1 MPAFSSGPALASRR
15 LVGKTLFASLIAAG
29 MVVASLGAGSV
40 QAQTYPSKPIRL
52 IAPFLPGG
60 TVDNV
65 SRAVSVHLAEN
76 LGQQVIVENRSGA
89 SGNIGAAYVASAPPD
104 GHTLLLTASTVI
116 ANPLVM
122 KEKPAYGSHR
132 NFTPLG
138 QVASTP
144 LVFVVS
150 PNSGINTV
158 KDFIQHAKAHP
169 KEVNFGVGGF
179 GSGGHLAME
188 SFNVETGT
196 AIPMIIYK
204 GSAQTLTDIA
214 GGQVTAMLEPIGTSL
229 PFITSGR
236 LKAIA
241 VTGETRNALLPDVPT
256 LSEAGVDN
264 IDFVSWYG
272 LWAPPGLPADI
283 AERIQ
288 QALTAS
294 LNQPEMQKW
303 LAQQGLN
310 AGKTTGKAF
319 EKLANDEYDRAERVV
334 KAAGINKH

>member
-1 MPAFSSGPALASRR
+1 AA
-15 LVGKTLFASLIAAG
+15 GKTLLASLIAVG
-29 MVVASLGAGSV
+29 TLGASAAH
-40 QAQTYPSKPIRL
+40 AQTYPSKPIRL

-122 KEKPAYGSHR
+122 KEVPPYGSHR

-158 KDFIQHAKAHP
+158 KDFIQHAK
-169 KEVNFGVGGF
+169 
-179 GSGGHLAME
+179 
-188 SFNVETGT
+188 T
-196 AIPMIIYK
+196 
-204 GSAQTLTDIA
+204 
-214 GGQVTAMLEPIGTSL
+214 
-229 PFITSGR
+229 
-236 LKAIA
+236 
-241 VTGETRNALLPDVPT
+241 
-256 LSEAGVDN
+256 
-264 IDFVSWYG
+264 
-272 LWAPPGLPADI
+272 
-283 AERIQ
+283 
-288 QALTAS
+288 
-294 LNQPEMQKW
+294 
-303 LAQQGLN
+303 
-310 AGKTTGKAF
+310 
-319 EKLANDEYDRAERVV
+319 
-334 KAAGINKH
+334 

>member
-1 MPAFSSGPALASRR
+1 MPVLLSPLPPDSRR
-15 LVGKTLFASLIAAG
+15 AFGKTLIASLIAAATLG
-29 MVVASLGAGSV
+29 SATAVAQS
-40 QAQTYPSKPIRL
+40 YPSKPVRL

-60 TVDNV
+60 TVDNL
-65 SRAVSVHLAEN
+65 SRALSVHLADE
-76 LGQQVIVENRSGA
+76 LGQQVIVENRAGA
-89 SGNIGAAYVASAPPD
+89 SGNIGAAFVANAAAD
-104 GHTLLLTASTVI
+104 GHTLLLTASTVV

-122 KEKPAYGSHR
+122 KEKPAYDSHR
-132 NFTPLG
+132 NFTQLG

-144 LVFVVS
+144 LVFVVAPDS
-150 PNSGINTV
+150 NINTV
-158 KDFIQHAKAHP
+158 KDFIDFAKNKP
-169 KEVNFGVGGF
+169 EEVNFGVGGF

-196 AIPMIIYK
+196 SIPMIIYK

-214 GGQVTAMLEPIGTSL
+214 GGQVTGMLEPIGTSL

-256 LSEAGVDN
+256 MGEAGLGN

-272 LWAPPGLPADI
+272 LWGPPNLPTDV

-288 QALTAS
+288 QALTAA
-294 LNQPEMQKW
+294 LNKPEMQQW
-303 LAQQGLN
+303 LSQQGLN
-310 AGKTTGKAF
+310 AGKATGKAF
-319 EKLANDEYDRAERVV
+319 EKLANDEYERAERVV